1 MSVRLRGRL
10 DSVTNQDTSFP
21 LEKEVNLREVCFDKQ
36 TRPCGDTAAVNPS
49 ANCSNDVCSPERTNL
64 PRDSVSGLSLGA
76 SLSSEARMASI
87 DLQASYLVPDK
98 YLLGSN
104 LNNILPDYR
113 NKRKYIKNQKE
124 INYWQQK
131 INEQLKLYTLAD
143 DKYNIK
149 LVRGLCQIVEK
160 YVCYDRELG
169 ETKKQIVMNCA
180 LRFFDDNAELLES
193 IIENELEHIE
203 KSGVW
208 MRILA
213 KIEIFFFA
221 KL

>member
-21 LEKEVNLREVCFDKQ
+21 LEKEVNLREVCSLERTNLPREVCFDKQ
-36 TRPCGDTAAVNPS
+36 TRPCGDTAAVNPP
-49 ANCSNDVCSPERTNL
+49 AICSDDLVSNLTVSP
-64 PRDSVSGLSLGA
+64 

-208 MRILA
+208 MRMLA

>member
-49 ANCSNDVCSPERTNL
+49 ANCSN
-64 PRDSVSGLSLGA
+64 DSVSGLSLGA

>member
-104 LNNILPDYR
+104 LNNILY
-113 NKRKYIKNQKE
+113 NEYI
-124 INYWQQK
+124 I
-131 INEQLKLYTLAD
+131 
-143 DKYNIK
+143 
-149 LVRGLCQIVEK
+149 C
-160 YVCYDRELG
+160 
-169 ETKKQIVMNCA
+169 
-180 LRFFDDNAELLES
+180 
-193 IIENELEHIE
+193 
-203 KSGVW
+203 SGC
-208 MRILA
+208 L
-213 KIEIFFFA
+213 
-221 KL
+221 